1 MHFLDRSAEA
11 MLTINKRSTLASPI
25 KELFPHDGIAGS
37 WCNFK
42 FFLKNTTAG
51 VKHRETTHWQAG
63 EQGSIPI
70 AVAQQGKTMHTTG
83 VKHQAWTTAAPP
95 CILDRTGE
103 AMLTINKCS
112 TLASPIK
119 ELFPHDGIAG
129 SWCNFKK
136 NFEKH
141 HHRVQSRSFSPTT
154 ASQDHGVILKF
165 FLKNIARSRRW
176 LPTPSPEKSPEKSP
190 DRPLEPPVRPCA
202 MVTPPAHQ
210 SNGVRGARG
219 EPMAQALVRSK

>member
-51 VKHRETTHWQAG
+51 
-63 EQGSIPI
+63 
-70 AVAQQGKTMHTTG
+70 
-83 VKHQAWTTAAPP
+83 
-95 CILDRTGE
+95 
-103 AMLTINKCS
+103 AMLTINKRS
-112 TLASPIK
+112 TLASSIK

-129 SWCNFKK
+129 SC
-136 NFEKH
+136 
-141 HHRVQSRSFSPTT
+141 
-154 ASQDHGVILKF
+154 
-165 FLKNIARSRRW
+165 RRW

>member
-51 VKHRETTHWQAG
+51 VKHREVNNRSTA
-63 EQGSIPI
+63 
-70 AVAQQGKTMHTTG
+70 MHF
-83 VKHQAWTTAAPP
+83 
-95 CILDRTGE
+95 LDRSAE
-103 AMLTINKCS
+103 AMLTINKRS
-112 TLASPIK
+112 TLASSIK

-129 SWCNFKK
+129 SWCNFKIF
-136 NFEKH
+136 FEKH
-141 HHRVQSRSFSPTT
+141 RP
-154 ASQDHGVILKF
+154 K
-165 FLKNIARSRRW
+165 
-176 LPTPSPEKSPEKSP
+176 PSPEKSPEKSP

>member
-51 VKHRETTHWQAG
+51 VKHRDAARWQ
-63 EQGSIPI
+63 
-70 AVAQQGKTMHTTG
+70 
-83 VKHQAWTTAAPP
+83 
-95 CILDRTGE
+95 
-103 AMLTINKCS
+103 
-112 TLASPIK
+112 
-119 ELFPHDGIAG
+119 
-129 SWCNFKK
+129 
-136 NFEKH
+136 
-141 HHRVQSRSFSPTT
+141 VQSRSFSPTT

>member
-51 VKHRETTHWQAG
+51 VKHREVNNRSTA
-63 EQGSIPI
+63 
-70 AVAQQGKTMHTTG
+70 MHF
-83 VKHQAWTTAAPP
+83 
-95 CILDRTGE
+95 LDRSAE
-103 AMLTINKCS
+103 AMLTINKRS
-112 TLASPIK
+112 TLASSIK

-129 SWCNFKK
+129 SC
-136 NFEKH
+136 
-141 HHRVQSRSFSPTT
+141 
-154 ASQDHGVILKF
+154 
-165 FLKNIARSRRW
+165 RRW